1 MIEFSWESERKRE
14 FVNWLERETVVNVE
28 EEY

>member
-14 FVNWLERETVVNVE
+14 FVNWFQRETVVNVE
-28 EEY
+28 ED

>member
-14 FVNWLERETVVNVE
+14 FVNWFERETVVNVE
-28 EEY
+28 EE